1 MVRLLN
7 HAMPRFT
14 LPALLSWLALT
25 ACSSA
30 PPVTSSRAR
39 DLSLDPTERAVRLR
53 LSLSDLRED
62 PLAEGS
68 SLELLRAEA
77 WIARA
82 EALAR
87 TGADP
92 SLRDLLLETAEGEVV
107 LVRSAAAL
115 RKSRLTLG
123 PRATPVASETATEPE
138 PPPPRVLDDSLEK
151 QGSSSTPAPSPLR
164 THDLP

>member
-1 MVRLLN
+1 MACLVLVG
-7 HAMPRFT
+7 T
-14 LPALLSWLALT
+14 T

-30 PPVTSSRAR
+30 PPATSSRAR

-53 LSLSDLRED
+53 LSLTELRED

-68 SLELLRAEA
+68 SLEILRAEA
-77 WIARA
+77 WISRA

-92 SLRDLLLETAEGEVV
+92 ALRDLLLETAEGEVV

-123 PRATPVASETATEPE
+123 PRAPVGAPREPE
-138 PPPPRVLDDSLEK
+138 RPRDEDEPK
-151 QGSSSTPAPSPLR
+151 GAPAPSASPQR
-164 THDLP
+164 PPPNGDLP

>member
-1 MVRLLN
+1 MVVRL
-7 HAMPRFT
+7 A
-14 LPALLSWLALT
+14 ALGWLAVTCGT
-25 ACSSA
+25 ACSST

-53 LSLSDLRED
+53 LSLVELRED

-68 SLELLRAEA
+68 SLELLRTEA
-77 WIARA
+77 WISRA
-82 EALAR
+82 EALTR

-115 RKSRLTLG
+115 RKSRLSLG
-123 PRATPVASETATEPE
+123 PRAPRDSLPADPERPAE
-138 PPPPRVLDDSLEK
+138 PPREAERPHDEDGPRV
-151 QGSSSTPAPSPLR
+151 TPASSATPPQRPLPNG
-164 THDLP
+164 DLP

>member
-1 MVRLLN
+1 MAVRL
-7 HAMPRFT
+7 A
-14 LPALLSWLALT
+14 ALACLAATCAT

-53 LSLSDLRED
+53 LSLAELRED
-62 PLAEGS
+62 PLAEAS

-77 WIARA
+77 WISRA

-123 PRATPVASETATEPE
+123 PRAPRDGVPTERERPTGAQAE
-138 PPPPRVLDDSLEK
+138 PDHPRGEDDS
-151 QGSSSTPAPSPLR
+151 QGNPAPSATPPQRPLPNG
-164 THDLP
+164 DLP